1 MSLAIA
7 APSNEGPLDE
17 TENFQFEIGTQF

>member
-1 MSLAIA
+1 LALA
-7 APSNEGPLDE
+7 KPSNQGPLDE